1 MSGLVSIVIP
11 VRNEHENIGPCLDGL
26 ERGLP
31 GVDIEI
37 LICHDS
43 DDDTTLAAIEALPR
57 KPLALRY
64 VKNTLGPGP
73 SCAMRAGFHAAR
85 GDAIVVTMADL
96 SDPPPAIAVMA
107 QKIRGGAD
115 IVSGSRYMAGG
126 RQIGGPPVKTLLS
139 RMTGLSLYYLAGVGT
154 HDATTSF
161 RGFSPRLLREVE
173 LESQT
178 GFTLGLEAT
187 VKAHLG
193 GYAVDE
199 VPVTW
204 TDRTAGQSNFRV
216 AKWLGAYL
224 RFYFLAMRW
233 PLVVWALWSAL
244 GLASL
249 FGAVRAPIVLFA
261 PVASLVVIVAARR
274 ARGRMSPLDALI
286 PLGWSS
292 FVFAA
297 GRAQAP
303 LGFIIA
309 AIASAACLGV
319 ASTARKRRRV
329 AAPSTP

>member
-11 VRNEHENIGPCLDGL
+11 VRNEHENIGRCLDGL

-31 GVDIEI
+31 GVDTEI

-43 DDDTTLAAIEALPR
+43 DDDTTLAAIEALAQ
-57 KPLALRY
+57 KPTALRY

-73 SCAMRAGFHAAR
+73 SCAMRAGFQAAR
-85 GDAIVVTMADL
+85 GDVIVVTMADL

-107 QKIRGGAD
+107 QKIRAGAD

-126 RQIGGPPVKTLLS
+126 RQIGGPPVKTFLS
-139 RMTGLSLYYLAGVGT
+139 RMAGLSLYYVAGVGT

-193 GYAVDE
+193 GYGVDE

-233 PLVVWALWSAL
+233 PLVVWALWSVL
-244 GLASL
+244 GLASVVD
-249 FGAVRAPIVLFA
+249 AAHAPVVLLA
-261 PVASLVVIVAARR
+261 PVASLAVIVTTRR
-274 ARGRMSPLDALI
+274 MRGRMSPLDVLVPI
-286 PLGWSS
+286 SWFSL
-292 FVFAA
+292 VFAA
-297 GRAQAP
+297 GRGQP
-303 LGFIIA
+303 LLGFVVA
-309 AIASAACLGV
+309 VLVSAACLGV
-319 ASTARKRRRV
+319 AATSRKRRRV
-329 AAPSTP
+329 AAASTP